1 MSTIQ
6 DALAK
11 SIAEA
16 TEKAEIQ
23 IIQALHDDL
32 CVLAELTKD
41 AKTFEEIAQRFVDN
55 DLIVTHNPSD
65 SIYAYEAVTEVL
77 ALKVAGFLW
86 MPDRD
91 ECWNNELPEGIEIA
105 RSQPLQDFLAKEAKQ

>member
-23 IIQALHDDL
+23 IIQELYRDL
-32 CVLAELTKD
+32 SLLAELTKD
-41 AKTFEEIAQRFVDN
+41 AKTFEEIAQRFVDRG
-55 DLIVTHNPSD
+55 LITTHNPSD
-65 SIYAYEAVTEVL
+65 SVYAYEGITEAL
-77 ALKVAGFLW
+77 ASKVAGFLW

-91 ECWNNELPEGIEIA
+91 ECWNNDLPAGVELL
-105 RSQPLQDFLAKEAKQ
+105 RSQPLQAFLNKDVQ